1 MIDIPIVG
9 NANTGIFLK
18 QKNPFKAINKK
29 YAIDKLA
36 PVITK
41 DIFYFLF
48 LFFNIN
54 AMISNI
60 TIIPPIIKI

>member
-41 DIFYFLF
+41 DNSCLPHLF
-48 LFFNIN
+48 
-54 AMISNI
+54 S
-60 TIIPPIIKI
+60 